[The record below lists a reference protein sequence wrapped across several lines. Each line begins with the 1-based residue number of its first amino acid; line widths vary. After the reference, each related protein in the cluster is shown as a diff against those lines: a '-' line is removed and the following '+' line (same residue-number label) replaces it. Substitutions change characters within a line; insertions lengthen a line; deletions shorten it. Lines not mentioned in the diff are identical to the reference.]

1 MTKNSGGVSPR
12 LAWSGA
18 FVHLLNL
25 VDEPLAT
32 LPLENNPVVDDHVI
46 GAIAVV
52 VLALTLAGD
61 TWGLGRPWAR
71 TKLVRRYPVLR

>member
-1 MTKNSGGVSPR
+1 MMYAAS
-12 LAWSGA
+12 
-18 FVHLLNL
+18 
-25 VDEPLAT
+25 

-61 TWGLGRPWAR
+61 TWGAGRAWAR
-71 TKLVRRYPVLR
+71 TNIVKRFPALR